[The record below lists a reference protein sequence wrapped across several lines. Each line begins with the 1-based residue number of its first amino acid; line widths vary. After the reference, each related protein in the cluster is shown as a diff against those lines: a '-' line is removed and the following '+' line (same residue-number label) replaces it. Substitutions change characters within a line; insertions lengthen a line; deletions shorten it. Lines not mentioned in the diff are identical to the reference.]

1 LIESPIVKVLSTIR
15 KHGVKALLM
24 GGQACV
30 FYGAAEFSKDADIV
44 LLTDPENVARLRAA
58 LVELRAQQRY
68 VPGLKIEALDR
79 GHAVHFECGVTG
91 AEGIRLDVMA
101 KLRGVDPFPQLW
113 ARRTTFQDLHG
124 NTYDALGL
132 EDLVKAKKTRRS
144 KDWPMVAR
152 LVEANYVE
160 NSASPTDQQVRFWL
174 RELRTP
180 RYLISVAQQYRLVAE
195 DSASERPLLQLAV
208 SGDEARLEEALIE
221 EERTERQR
229 DDAYWRPLLRE
240 LELYRRNRRLGSEP

>member
-44 LLTDPENVARLRAA
+44 LLADPDNLARLRAA
-58 LVELRAQQRY
+58 LAELEARQRY
-68 VPGLKIEALDR
+68 VPALELPALQR
-79 GHAVHFECGVTG
+79 GHGVHFECGASGT
-91 AEGIRLDVMA
+91 EGIRLDIMST
-101 KLRGVDPFPQLW
+101 LRGVDPFPQLW
-113 ARRTTFQDLHG
+113 ERRTTFEDRNG
-124 NTYDALGL
+124 NTYETLGL

-144 KDWPMVAR
+144 KDWPMIAR

-160 NSASPTDQQVRFWL
+160 NSASPTDEQVWFWL
-174 RELRTP
+174 RELRTTQ
-180 RYLISVAQQYRLVAE
+180 YLVNVARQYRQVAE
-195 DSASERPLLQLAV
+195 RAVAERPLLQLAL
-208 SGDEARLEEALIE
+208 SEDHAGLEEALLQ
-221 EERTERQR
+221 EERAERHR

-240 LELYRRNRRLGSEP
+240 LEQYRRERISSTAE